1 MATIRTV
8 NLLWERKYRGAYP
21 LARYALDNAG
31 TLTLAIP
38 RPLEAR
44 TFDLS
49 RLQQDGAI
57 ENRSSFSVETL
68 LKLETS
74 AQADSVI
81 GITADD
87 LYLFHA
93 GNKSRFLPDRRINY
107 VDAALSADGRFVTAA
122 FSDMSGASYALAFG
136 EISGHVAWLRE
147 LSAPATAVAMAR
159 DGARAAV
166 GMESGAVWLLDA
178 SRREVWD
185 FDQEGAAV
193 RALACSEEGLHVVY
207 GLEDGKVGLIGGD
220 GARKWETRLPG
231 EVFALALSSD
241 GSLCAALCRRPDNPA
256 SAHIYCLDA
265 TGTVGWDFDAEK
277 RLLGL
282 AVSPDGRYLATG
294 ARDGT
299 TSVYEVVAAEGSTD
313 GKERRS
319 VGDPVVAAAAL
330 RSADDFGG
338 ALQILREALE
348 FDPADCV
355 GCDRLLTA
363 RDAYLQEGFDEAQKR
378 IAQGEFAPAI
388 ALLAALLTED
398 PLHTE
403 VAQALRGARTQR
415 SAELIAEAHAHSAA
429 GDVGHAEMKLREAIA
444 VAPVGPTPA
453 RVELAALFTRF
464 AEAADAEADRLLAQG
479 DLHAGIAALE
489 RAQAVA
495 ANRTRAQTIGRVQTA
510 LEFTIGMAA
519 YNDKRYSEAVFQFK
533 KVLARDPGHAEAR
546 RYLNFAQKFAQDAT
560 TESLTDRF
568 SRLE

>member
-21 LARYALDNAG
+21 LAHYALDNAG

-44 TFDLS
+44 TFDLT
-49 RLQQDGAI
+49 RLQCDGGVEI
-57 ENRSSFSVETL
+57 RSSFSVETL
-68 LKLETS
+68 VKLETA

-81 GITADD
+81 GMTAGD

-93 GNKSRFLPDRRINY
+93 GAKSRFLPDRRINY
-107 VDAALSADGRFVTAA
+107 VDAALSADGRFVAAA
-122 FSDMSGASYALAFG
+122 FSDMAGASFALAFG
-136 EISGHVAWLRE
+136 EINGYVTWLRE
-147 LSAPATAVAMAR
+147 LSVPVSAVAIAR
-159 DGARAAV
+159 DGARVALGAET
-166 GMESGAVWLLDA
+166 GMVWLLDA
-178 SRREVWD
+178 ARREVWE
-185 FDQEGAAV
+185 FDQEGSV
-193 RALACSEEGLHVVY
+193 RALACSEEGLHVAY
-207 GLEDGKVGLIGGD
+207 GLADGKVGLIGSD

-241 GSLCAALCRRPDNPA
+241 GSLCAALCRRPDAPA

-282 AVSPDGRYLATG
+282 SLSPDGRYMATG

-299 TSVYEVVAAEGSTD
+299 TAVYEIVPTEGAASS
-313 GKERRS
+313 KERLAA
-319 VGDPVVAAAAL
+319 GDPLAAAAA
-330 RSADDFGG
+330 RRKDGDFGS

-348 FDPADCV
+348 FDPADCA
-355 GCDRLLTA
+355 GCDRLLATRA
-363 RDAYLQEGFDEAQKR
+363 TYLQEGFDEARNR
-378 IAQGEFAPAI
+378 IEQGEFAAAI
-388 ALLAALLTED
+388 GLLGVLLTED
-398 PLHTE
+398 PLHSE
-403 VAQALRGARTQR
+403 VAQALRGVRRQR
-415 SAELIAEAHAHSAA
+415 SAELIAEAHEHSVA
-429 GDVGHAEMKLREAIA
+429 GDVTQAEMKLREAIA

-453 RVELAALFTRF
+453 RIELAALFTRH

-479 DLHAGIAALE
+479 DLQAGLAALE
-489 RAQAVA
+489 RAQSVA
-495 ANRTRAQTIGRVQTA
+495 ASRERAQKIGRAQTA
-510 LEFTIGMAA
+510 LEFATGMNA
-519 YNDKRYSEAVFQFK
+519 YNEKRYSEAVFQFK
-533 KVLARDPGHAEAR
+533 KVLAREPAHAEAK